1 MYITKERV
9 CEIAKKHFIFNDS
22 DAEDAF
28 EFVWQII
35 CEEHDA
41 LEKAEPH
48 ASNPLKK
55 LDIAEH
61 EVYDLMGDVIDII
74 SESIN

>member
-41 LEKAEPH
+41 IEKAEPY
-48 ASNPLKK
+48 ATYSLQR
-55 LDIAEH
+55 LDTAEH
-61 EVYDLMGDVIDII
+61 GVYNLMDEVIDAM
-74 SESIN
+74 SESKT